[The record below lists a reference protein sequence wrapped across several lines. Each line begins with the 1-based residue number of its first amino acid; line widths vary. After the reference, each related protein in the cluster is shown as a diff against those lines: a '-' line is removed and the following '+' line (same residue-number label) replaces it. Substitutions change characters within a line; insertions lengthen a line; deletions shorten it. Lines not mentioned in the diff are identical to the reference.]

1 MPTGTFE
8 YHSEQERRA
17 IEGAIAFVAEMHS
30 LAQATPDG
38 LILHAC
44 EGHALDAGRQLLR
57 RCLQAAV
64 QQRIDSAEQKG
75 APPVSARAPA
85 RSTTSAAARGGS

>member
-8 YHSEQERRA
+8 YRCEQDRFA
-17 IEGAIAFVAEMHS
+17 IESAIAFVAEMHA
-30 LAQATPDG
+30 LTQTTPDG

-57 RCLQAAV
+57 HCLQSAV
-64 QQRIDSAEQKG
+64 QDHIDSAEKKG
-75 APPVSARAPA
+75 GLLVSARAPA
-85 RSTTSAAARGGS
+85 RSTTSDAARGS